1 MSSRL
6 AASNWF
12 GETMP
17 RRALLIAGLIA
28 LAGSIVGPW
37 VQTSIT
43 GDATWWGSHMFGTGG
58 HMGWTGQTGSTNR
71 AIEGAREVVITATE
85 FVLSPSEPTVEL
97 GGVNLTLKNEG
108 QIPHDLVIADLGVRL
123 AAGPGQQVTTGI
135 EAVKTGSFDFLCTY
149 PGHAESGMTGV
160 LLIVPNQ

>member
-6 AASNWF
+6 AASNWP

-17 RRALLIAGLIA
+17 RRALLIVGLIA
-28 LAGSIVGPW
+28 LAGSIVGPT
-37 VQTSIT
+37 VQSSIT
-43 GDATWWGSHMFGTGG
+43 GDATWWGSHMFGSGG
-58 HMGWTGQTGSTNR
+58 HMGWWGGTRTNG

-85 FVLSPSEPTVEL
+85 YVFSLSEPTVEL

-108 QIPHDLVIADLGVRL
+108 LVPHDLVIADLGVRL

-135 EAVKTGSFDFLCTY
+135 EAVKTGSFHFLCTY